1 MIKGAF
7 NSAPSF
13 FIFISTSLLL
23 FHILFLFLICRNQIE
38 CIRGMRIKYNYVVI
52 EGNIGA
58 GKTTLASKI
67 ADQFNARLILERFAD
82 NPFLPKFYKDP
93 DKYSFPLEL
102 SFLADRYRQL
112 KEELVAQDLFKTFTI
127 ADYYFMKSLVFAA
140 STLTGDEY
148 NLYRQ
153 IFYIIYG
160 SLPKPDMYVY
170 LHLNPEKLLQNIEK
184 RGRNYEKSITKEYLK
199 KIQESYFSFFKQNP
213 ENRYLIIDI
222 NEIDFVENENHYARI
237 IDTIFYDDY
246 PSGVN
251 RVIL

>member
-1 MIKGAF
+1 MK
-7 NSAPSF
+7 
-13 FIFISTSLLL
+13 
-23 FHILFLFLICRNQIE
+23 
-38 CIRGMRIKYNYVVI
+38 IRYNYVVI

-82 NPFLPKFYKDP
+82 NPFLPKFYSDP
-93 DKYSFPLEL
+93 EKYSFPLEL

-112 KEELVAQDLFKTFTI
+112 KEELVAQDLFKAFTV

-160 SLPKPDMYVY
+160 TLPKPDIYVY
-170 LHLNPEKLLQNIEK
+170 LHLRPEKLLQNIEK
-184 RGRNYEKSITKEYLK
+184 RGRNYEKSISKEYLK
-199 KIQESYFSFFKQNP
+199 KIEESYFSFFRQNP

-222 NEIDFVENENHYARI
+222 NELDFVGNENHYRKI
-237 IDTIFYDDY
+237 IDTIFYDEY
-246 PSGVN
+246 PTGIN